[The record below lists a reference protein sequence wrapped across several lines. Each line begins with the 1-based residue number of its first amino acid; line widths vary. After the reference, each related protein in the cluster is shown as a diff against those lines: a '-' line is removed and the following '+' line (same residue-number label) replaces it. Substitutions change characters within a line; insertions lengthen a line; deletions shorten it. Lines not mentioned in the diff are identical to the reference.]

1 MSKAIRS
8 AANNAPLL
16 CEAAVAVCFTQEP
29 HKAGGRR
36 HGYVPTRFIQ
46 CQIVR
51 ASKDLERG
59 IPTTV

>member
-29 HKAGGRR
+29 HKAGGKH
-36 HGYVPTRFIQ
+36 HGYVPQGLFNAR
-46 CQIVR
+46 
-51 ASKDLERG
+51 L
-59 IPTTV
+59 